1 MAYSLFI
8 ILQLYRLYF
17 YLLTILFP
25 YFCLKQKK
33 YFHNSLEFNRYKTSV
48 DLLTLILY
56 YYALN
61 GINHI
66 WGMNS
71 ESHGQDQLNNKLIV
85 LNLFPAI
92 NVSINVIVM

>member
-1 MAYSLFI
+1 MVIYSQYYSLIFVKKKKH
-8 ILQLYRLYF
+8 F
-17 YLLTILFP
+17 YI
-25 YFCLKQKK
+25 
-33 YFHNSLEFNRYKTSV
+33 SLEFNRYKTSV
-48 DLLTLILY
+48 DLLKLLLD

-92 NVSINVIVM
+92 NVSINVVVM